1 MPKHPTIGVALGSGG
16 ARGFAHLGVL
26 KVLKQHEIPID
37 MISGSSMG
45 ALVGS
50 FYASGLTVEQM
61 YKLAAAFKRKYF
73 IDVTVPKMGFIQG
86 DRIKQLI
93 RIFTRNQNIE
103 DLPIPL
109 AVVAT
114 DLNEGKKVVF
124 RKGPVADAVRA
135 SISIPGIFVPFSYNG
150 SLLVDGGVIERVP
163 VSAVKEMGA
172 DIVIAVDVSHVKK
185 EARIQS
191 IFDVIMRSLDIMQNE
206 LAQHRTTSDVVICPR
221 VEHFH
226 SGAFTKID
234 EIIKL
239 GEEEATKHIDE
250 IKNKINQW
258 KETNH
263 EK

>member
-185 EARIQS
+185 KLAFS
-191 IFDVIMRSLDIMQNE
+191 PFLMSLCG
-206 LAQHRTTSDVVICPR
+206 V
-221 VEHFH
+221 
-226 SGAFTKID
+226 
-234 EIIKL
+234 
-239 GEEEATKHIDE
+239 
-250 IKNKINQW
+250 
-258 KETNH
+258 
-263 EK
+263 

>member
-114 DLNEGKKVVF
+114 DLNEGKKLFFEKVLWRMPFGQAF
-124 RKGPVADAVRA
+124 RFREFLFLFL
-135 SISIPGIFVPFSYNG
+135 IT
-150 SLLVDGGVIERVP
+150 
-163 VSAVKEMGA
+163 
-172 DIVIAVDVSHVKK
+172 
-185 EARIQS
+185 ARY
-191 IFDVIMRSLDIMQNE
+191 
-206 LAQHRTTSDVVICPR
+206 
-221 VEHFH
+221 
-226 SGAFTKID
+226 
-234 EIIKL
+234 
-239 GEEEATKHIDE
+239 
-250 IKNKINQW
+250 
-258 KETNH
+258 
-263 EK
+263 